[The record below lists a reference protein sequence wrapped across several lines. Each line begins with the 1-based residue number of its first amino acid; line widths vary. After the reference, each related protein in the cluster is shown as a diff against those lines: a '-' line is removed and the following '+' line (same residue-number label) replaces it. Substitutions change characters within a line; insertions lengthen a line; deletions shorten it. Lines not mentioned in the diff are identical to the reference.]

1 MERADAG
8 GSRGAERFPKQ
19 RRLRKRREF
28 VGVQQRGRKIHLDDV
43 LVLYTFTARGRPSR
57 LGVTVSRKVGNAVHR
72 NRVKRL
78 VREVWRRSQRFLPE
92 GYDMVIIA
100 KRSAT
105 STTYARLV
113 RQLLQLPRR
122 LGHGSARR

>member
-1 MERADAG
+1 MERGDAV

-19 RRLRKRREF
+19 RRLRKRREV
-28 VGVQQRGRKIHLDDV
+28 VGVQQRDRKIHLDDV
-43 LVLYTFTARGRPSR
+43 LVRYTFTTSPSR

-105 STTYARLV
+105 STTYARLL
-113 RQLLQLPRR
+113 RQLMQLPRR
-122 LGHGSARR
+122 LGHGAARR